1 MSFFNSLPD
10 ISQKYT
16 EEKWCYLPDALL
28 LRIFT
33 HLDMEDLSRMSRVC
47 KQWYRVSLDANFW
60 RSIDF
65 SLCKRK
71 RIRDITVICLV
82 SRVSSSSIA
91 HIDLSGP
98 TCSRITNISLFH
110 IARQCA
116 KLRKLYISNSNRVTS
131 TGIEM
136 IARHCPYI
144 EVLGLSKCPMIL
156 NRGLGFVVRRSKM
169 LCELDVSGC
178 VWVTDG
184 VLVEISQ
191 QCRYLTYLN
200 IEGCKK
206 VSDTGLISLANF
218 CSSLKH
224 INLRNTKQITNDG
237 MQQFLSRLPD
247 LEGLEIGLVRKGRG
261 TAAMLNI
268 VATHCTNLTFFDYQ
282 DCVPTAVED
291 VLCQIAEQCQGLRY
305 LGVRHQRETLPNNL
319 VLSLTE
325 RCPSLLKIDAS
336 LRFYI

>member
-1 MSFFNSLPD
+1 M
-10 ISQKYT
+10 
-16 EEKWCYLPDALL
+16 
-28 LRIFT
+28 
-33 HLDMEDLSRMSRVC
+33 
-47 KQWYRVSLDANFW
+47 SLDANFW

-65 SLCKRK
+65 SLCKQK
-71 RIRDITVICLV
+71 RVRDITVICLV
-82 SRVSSSSIA
+82 SRVSSSSIT

-110 IARQCA
+110 IARQCP

-131 TGIEM
+131 TGVEI

-156 NRGLGFVVRRSKM
+156 NRDLGFVVRRSKM

-178 VWVTDG
+178 AWVTDG

-224 INLRNTKQITNDG
+224 INLGNTKQITNDG
-237 MQQFLSRLPD
+237 MQQFLSPHYFWSVTQIIACEKHGGGGSSLR
-247 LEGLEIGLVRKGRG
+247 
-261 TAAMLNI
+261 TAH
-268 VATHCTNLTFFDYQ
+268 VFP
-282 DCVPTAVED
+282 VV
-291 VLCQIAEQCQGLRY
+291 
-305 LGVRHQRETLPNNL
+305 
-319 VLSLTE
+319 
-325 RCPSLLKIDAS
+325 AS
-336 LRFYI
+336 LKRRPEIRLQFAGYGGGGG